1 MYRSVLYFFEIPIRD
16 PPFEELSSLVIITPV
31 IPIEELKAS
40 NCV

>member
-1 MYRSVLYFFEIPIRD
+1 MYRCLIFFDIPISD

-31 IPIEELKAS
+31 IPTEELKAS